1 MEYKIYECRP
11 PTRTRMQSGSASH
24 PLQENTVTNSMST
37 SRISQCI
44 PFIKHFQSPGSRHLW
59 ARLGFWEYAI
69 PHGLLPNSGY
79 KDLRASQ
86 TLVCWT
92 NIFHIIIFKLFKK
105 WLDGFKIPSL
115 SSHFYISTRFLRK
128 KINNAQKLSSKIP
141 PPIHPPLPPT
151 NTVSLFFDAPWDQQ
165 RLQHQHQ
172 HRKLCSRYQTKPL
185 SKGLRLLQHRHSI
198 DNGSSEAMDNLKNF
212 SCSSSDFPW
221 DFETNPNTLVLLSP
235 PTLNSARSK
244 TQYITIHKALK

>member
-1 MEYKIYECRP
+1 MNIITLHLTCAGHELSQRMMEYKIYECRP

-44 PFIKHFQSPGSRHLW
+44 PFIKHLQSPGSRHLW

-69 PHGLLPNSGY
+69 THGLLPNSGY

-115 SSHFYISTRFLRK
+115 SSHSYISTRFLRK
-128 KINNAQKLSSKIP
+128 KINNAQKSSSKIP
-141 PPIHPPLPPT
+141 PPIHPPFAS
-151 NTVSLFFDAPWDQQ
+151 NKY
-165 RLQHQHQ
+165 R
-172 HRKLCSRYQTKPL
+172 KPL
-185 SKGLRLLQHRHSI
+185 LRCTLGPTKTAVPGVDTKLNLFQRQCDCFNI
-198 DNGSSEAMDNLKNF
+198 DIA
-212 SCSSSDFPW
+212 
-221 DFETNPNTLVLLSP
+221 
-235 PTLNSARSK
+235 
-244 TQYITIHKALK
+244 